1 MSNSSHKN
9 VVDMGKFDK
18 LRAASGASGVPLLND
33 CRDMAATQLAQFTVA
48 MLDKAVN
55 ELFEQAEKTLGA
67 EMRNLYMD
75 GMSLARDQKDAIAT
89 GFKRQFVQ
97 AFNKHLRKG
106 KYAQPSSEASFSLA
120 DMELSLIDPDA
131 LEESLASVNI
141 ANNIHGTCA
150 EELFGIEK
158 RLGALLHVHELDS
171 ADNPIGPEAIGTS
184 FMEALKE
191 QDSSVKIKLLLVMM
205 FNKHM
210 PNQIKNMYRDINQHL
225 VEKGVMPQIRVGI
238 KKQSATTR
246 QPEAHAVETGGVAPA
261 MSGQDLFATLQ
272 QLLSLGNAGM
282 AGMGL
287 PQTGQPG
294 SIGAAMNLGGGAM
307 AFGNGATTLGSG
319 AGATGGVAVQNAGVM
334 STLTRLQQGQFESV
348 LAEGVV
354 LDPAQLTNGRT
365 NVLREIKSSGVASS
379 MAHVDA
385 MTLDIVAMLFDYILD
400 DRNIPD
406 AMKAL
411 IGRLQIPVLKV
422 AMLDKTFFSQ
432 KTHPTRKFLDTLAD
446 AAIGWNEEEGHQG
459 GLYKKVDDLVQR
471 ILNEFEDKVGV
482 FAEVQAELE
491 NYLAAEKQRADE
503 LTGRS
508 AQVMQ
513 TREQEEIARI
523 MAHDEVKRRLEAHK
537 LPQLIREFLS
547 RQWESVLSLTYRK
560 SGEDS
565 QAWNQA
571 LETMDELVWS
581 VTVKEAPDDR
591 KKLVGL
597 LPSLLK
603 RLQLGM
609 TSIEVPSKER
619 DQFFAKL
626 IRCHADA
633 VKSGL
638 PTEEEETWQD
648 AEIDSPAEAAAMLAE
663 APADFEEITPSL
675 EAPEPD
681 MALIQQ
687 IAAEPA
693 PADLDLEEIPISDVP
708 WQANEFQKDDAGT
721 VVAKLKRGT
730 WIEFTHS
737 DGTTSRSKLA
747 WVSPL
752 KGLYLFTNRVGSRAL
767 SITPSHLA
775 EKFRN
780 GQAQI
785 INDEAL
791 IDRAVSDMM
800 GRLQQAA

>member
-9 VVDMGKFDK
+9 VVDMSKFDK
-18 LRAASGASGVPLLND
+18 LRAVSSASGVPLLND
-33 CRDMAATQLAQFTVA
+33 CRDMAAAQLAQFAAA
-48 MLDKAVN
+48 MLDKAVL
-55 ELFEQAEKTLGA
+55 ELFEQAEKTLGV

-75 GMSLARDQKDAIAT
+75 GMSLARDQKEAIAT
-89 GFKRQFVQ
+89 GFKRQFIQ

-106 KYAQPSSEASFSLA
+106 KYAQPSSEASFNLA
-120 DMELSLIDPDA
+120 EMELSLIDLDA
-131 LEESLASVNI
+131 LEESLALANI

-191 QDSSVKIKLLLVMM
+191 LDSSVKVKLLLVMM
-205 FNKHM
+205 FNKHI
-210 PNQIKNMYRDINQHL
+210 PDQIKNMYQDINQHL
-225 VEKGVMPQIRVGI
+225 VEKGVLPKIRVGM
-238 KKQSATTR
+238 KKHGTSATR
-246 QPEAHAVETGGVAPA
+246 QPEFHTAGAASAEPTVNGP
-261 MSGQDLFATLQ
+261 DLFATLQ
-272 QLLSLGNAGM
+272 QLVSLGNSGM

-287 PQTGQPG
+287 PQQTGQL
-294 SIGAAMNLGGGAM
+294 GAIGGAM
-307 AFGNGATTLGSG
+307 ALGGTMTSGGA
-319 AGATGGVAVQNAGVM
+319 AVQSAGVM
-334 STLTRLQQGQFESV
+334 TTLTKLQQGQV
-348 LAEGVV
+348 EGVLGEGV
-354 LDPAQLTNGRT
+354 MLDTALLNNGRT
-365 NVLREIKSSGVASS
+365 NVLREIKSSGMASV
-379 MAHVDA
+379 MGHVDA

-422 AMLDKTFFSQ
+422 AMLDKTFFS
-432 KTHPTRKFLDTLAD
+432 KKSHPARKFLDTLAD

-459 GLYKKVDDLVQR
+459 GLYKKVDHLVQR

-482 FAEVQAELE
+482 FAEMQEELE
-491 NYLAAEKQRADE
+491 SYLAAEKERADE

-508 AQVMQ
+508 AQVVQ
-513 TREQEEIARI
+513 NREQEEIARI
-523 MAHDEVKRRLEAHK
+523 MAHDEVKRRIESRK
-537 LPQLIREFLS
+537 LPQLIREFLAH
-547 RQWESVLSLTYRK
+547 QWESVLSLTDQK

-565 QAWNQA
+565 QAWNEA
-571 LETMDELVWS
+571 LETMDQLIWS
-581 VTVKEAPDDR
+581 VVAKEVPEDR
-591 KKLVGL
+591 KRLVGL
-597 LPSLLK
+597 LPNLLK

-609 TSIEVPSKER
+609 AAIEVTGDER

-638 PTEEEETWQD
+638 HAEDEEAWQDTEIENLAEETE
-648 AEIDSPAEAAAMLAE
+648 AVVEAA
-663 APADFEEITPSL
+663 ADFEEITPSP
-675 EAPEPD
+675 EAPAPD

-687 IAAEPA
+687 ISAEPV
-693 PADLDLEEIPISDVP
+693 PVDLELEEVPISDVP
-708 WQANEFQKDDAGT
+708 WQSNELQKDDSGALVT
-721 VVAKLKRGT
+721 KLKRGT
-730 WIEFTHS
+730 WIEFVQA

-752 KGLYLFTNRVGSRAL
+752 KGLYLFTNRLGSRAL
-767 SITPSHLA
+767 SITPSRLA
-775 EKFRN
+775 EKFRS

>member
-9 VVDMGKFDK
+9 VVDMSKFDK
-18 LRAASGASGVPLLND
+18 LRAVSGASGVPLLND
-33 CRDMAATQLAQFTVA
+33 CRDMAAAQLAQCAAA

-55 ELFEQAEKTLGA
+55 ELFEQAEKALGG

-75 GMSLARDQKDAIAT
+75 GMSLARDQKEVIAT
-89 GFKRQFVQ
+89 GFKRQFIQ
-97 AFNKHLRKG
+97 AFNKHIRKG
-106 KYAQPSSEASFSLA
+106 KYAQPSSEASFNLA
-120 DMELSLIDPDA
+120 EMELSLIDLDA
-131 LEESLASVNI
+131 LEESLALSNI
-141 ANNIHGTCA
+141 TNNIHGTCA

-158 RLGALLHVHELDS
+158 RMGALLHVHELDS
-171 ADNPIGPEAIGTS
+171 ADNPLGPEAIGTS

-191 QDSSVKIKLLLVMM
+191 LDRSVKVKLLLVMM

-210 PNQIKNMYRDINQHL
+210 PDQIKNMYQDINQHL
-225 VEKGVMPQIRVGI
+225 VEKGVLPKIRVGM
-238 KKQSATTR
+238 KKHGSSAAR
-246 QPEAHAVETGGVAPA
+246 QPESHAAGAAGAAEPIVNGP
-261 MSGQDLFATLQ
+261 DLFATLQ
-272 QLLSLGNAGM
+272 QLVSLGNSGM
-282 AGMGL
+282 AGTGL
-287 PQTGQPG
+287 PQQTGQPG
-294 SIGAAMNLGGGAM
+294 VIGSAM
-307 AFGNGATTLGSG
+307 AP
-319 AGATGGVAVQNAGVM
+319 GGVAAQGSGVM
-334 STLTRLQQGQFESV
+334 STLTKLQQGQFEGA
-348 LAEGVV
+348 LAEGVM
-354 LDPAQLTNGRT
+354 LDTALLTNGRT
-365 NVLREIKSSGVASS
+365 NVLREIKSSGMASV
-379 MAHVDA
+379 MGHVDA

-422 AMLDKTFFSQ
+422 AMLDKTFFS
-432 KTHPTRKFLDTLAD
+432 KKAHPTRKFLDTLAD

-459 GLYKKVDDLVQR
+459 GLYKKVDNLVQR

-482 FAEVQAELE
+482 FAEMQEELE
-491 NYLAAEKQRADE
+491 SYLAVEKARADE

-508 AQVMQ
+508 AQVVQ

-523 MAHDEVKRRLEAHK
+523 MAHDEVKRRIESRK

-547 RQWESVLSLTYRK
+547 HRWESVLSATYQK

-565 QAWNQA
+565 QAWNEA
-571 LETMDELVWS
+571 LETMDQLIWS
-581 VTVKEAPDDR
+581 VVAKEVPDDR
-591 KKLVGL
+591 KRLVGL
-597 LPSLLK
+597 LPNLLK
-603 RLQLGM
+603 RLQQGM
-609 TSIEVPSKER
+609 AAIDVTSDER

-638 PTEEEETWQD
+638 HAEAEEAWQD
-648 AEIDSPAEAAAMLAE
+648 AEIENLAEETEAMAE
-663 APADFEEITPSL
+663 APADFEEITPSP
-675 EAPEPD
+675 EAPAPD

-687 IAAEPA
+687 ISAEPVS
-693 PADLDLEEIPISDVP
+693 ADLELEEVPISDVP
-708 WQANEFQKDDAGT
+708 WQANELQKDDTGAL
-721 VVAKLKRGT
+721 VAKLKRGT
-730 WIEFTHS
+730 WIEFVQA

-752 KGLYLFTNRVGSRAL
+752 KGLYLFTNRLGSRAL
-767 SITPSHLA
+767 SITPAHLA
-775 EKFRN
+775 EKFRS

>member
-9 VVDMGKFDK
+9 VVDMSKFEK
-18 LRAASGASGVPLLND
+18 LRAVSGASGLPLLND
-33 CRDMAATQLAQFTVA
+33 CRDMAAAQLTQFAAA

-55 ELFEQAEKTLGA
+55 ELFEQAEKTLGG

-75 GMSLARDQKDAIAT
+75 GMSLARDQKEVIAA
-89 GFKRQFVQ
+89 GFKRQFIQ

-106 KYAQPSSEASFSLA
+106 KYAQSSSAGSFNLA
-120 DMELSLIDPDA
+120 EMELSLIDLDA
-131 LEESLASVNI
+131 LEESLALANI

-171 ADNPIGPEAIGTS
+171 ADNPIGPEAIGTG

-191 QDSSVKIKLLLVMM
+191 LDSSVKVKLLLVMM

-210 PNQIKNMYRDINQHL
+210 PDQIKNMYQDINQHL
-225 VEKGVMPQIRVGI
+225 VEKGVLPKIRVGM
-238 KKQSATTR
+238 KKHGASSTR
-246 QPEAHAVETGGVAPA
+246 QPESHAAGAAVAEPIVN
-261 MSGQDLFATLQ
+261 GPDLFATLQ
-272 QLLSLGNAGM
+272 QLVSLGNSGM
-282 AGMGL
+282 AGSGL
-287 PQTGQPG
+287 PQQTGQPG
-294 SIGAAMNLGGGAM
+294 TVGGTMASGGAA
-307 AFGNGATTLGSG
+307 
-319 AGATGGVAVQNAGVM
+319 VQSAGVM
-334 STLTRLQQGQFESV
+334 STLTKLQQGQFEGV
-348 LAEGVV
+348 LGEGAM
-354 LDPAQLTNGRT
+354 LDTAVLTNGRT
-365 NVLREIKSSGVASS
+365 NVIREIKSSGMASA
-379 MAHVDA
+379 MGHVDA

-422 AMLDKTFFSQ
+422 AMLDKTFFS
-432 KTHPTRKFLDTLAD
+432 KKAHPTRKFLDTLAD

-482 FAEVQAELE
+482 FAEMQDELQS
-491 NYLAAEKQRADE
+491 YLAAEKERADQ

-508 AQVMQ
+508 AQVVQ
-513 TREQEEIARI
+513 AREQVEIARI
-523 MAHDEVKRRLEAHK
+523 MAHDEVKRRLASSK

-547 RQWESVLSLTYRK
+547 HQWESVLSVTYQK

-565 QAWNQA
+565 QAWNEA
-571 LETMDELVWS
+571 LETMDQLIWS
-581 VTVKEAPDDR
+581 VITKELPDDR
-591 KKLVGL
+591 KRLVGL

-603 RLQLGM
+603 RLQQGM
-609 TSIEVPSKER
+609 ASIEVTGDER

-638 PTEEEETWQD
+638 RTEDQEAWQD
-648 AEIDSPAEAAAMLAE
+648 AEIEYLGEETEAVAEV
-663 APADFEEITPSL
+663 PTDFEEITPSP
-675 EAPEPD
+675 EAPAPD
-681 MALIQQ
+681 LALIQQ
-687 IAAEPA
+687 ISAEPV
-693 PADLDLEEIPISDVP
+693 PHDFDLEEVPISDVP
-708 WQANEFQKDDAGT
+708 WQANELQKDDSGAQ
-721 VVAKLKRGT
+721 VVKLKRGT
-730 WIEFTHS
+730 WIEFIEE

-752 KGLYLFTNRVGSRAL
+752 KGLYLFTSRLGSRAL
-767 SITPSHLA
+767 SITPSRLA
-775 EKFRN
+775 EKFRS

>member
-9 VVDMGKFDK
+9 VVDMSKFDK
-18 LRAASGASGVPLLND
+18 LRAISGASGVSLLND
-33 CRDMAATQLAQFTVA
+33 CRDMAAAQLAQFAAA
-48 MLDKAVN
+48 MLDKAAN
-55 ELFEQAEKTLGA
+55 ELFEQAEKTLGY

-75 GMSLARDQKDAIAT
+75 GMSLARDQKEAIAT
-89 GFKRQFVQ
+89 GLKRQFIQ
-97 AFNKHLRKG
+97 AFNKHVRKG
-106 KYAQPSSEASFSLA
+106 KYAQPSSEASFNLA
-120 DMELSLIDPDA
+120 EMELSLVDLDA
-131 LEESLASVNI
+131 LEESLALANI
-141 ANNIHGTCA
+141 VNNIHGTCA

-171 ADNPIGPEAIGTS
+171 VDNPIGPEAIGTS

-191 QDSSVKIKLLLVMM
+191 RDSSVKVKLLLVMM

-210 PNQIKNMYRDINQHL
+210 PDQIKSMYQDINQHL
-225 VEKGVMPQIRVGI
+225 VEKGVLPKIRVGI
-238 KKQSATTR
+238 KKPSGSATP
-246 QPEAHAVETGGVAPA
+246 QPECHAAGAAGAEPA
-261 MSGQDLFATLQ
+261 VNGPDLFATLQ
-272 QLLSLGNAGM
+272 QLVSLGNSGM
-282 AGMGL
+282 AGTGL
-287 PQTGQPG
+287 PQQTGQPG
-294 SIGAAMNLGGGAM
+294 AVGGAIGAGGA
-307 AFGNGATTLGSG
+307 
-319 AGATGGVAVQNAGVM
+319 AVQSAAVM
-334 STLTRLQQGQFESV
+334 STLTRLQQGQY
-348 LAEGVV
+348 EGVWGEGV
-354 LDPAQLTNGRT
+354 MLDTALLTNGRT
-365 NVLREIKSSGVASS
+365 NVLREIKSSGMVSG
-379 MAHVDA
+379 MGHVDA

-422 AMLDKTFFSQ
+422 AMLDKTFFSK
-432 KTHPTRKFLDTLAD
+432 KTHPARKFLDTLAD

-482 FAEVQAELE
+482 FAEMQEELE
-491 NYLAAEKQRADE
+491 SFLAAEKERADE

-508 AQVMQ
+508 AQVVQ

-523 MAHDEVKRRLEAHK
+523 MAHDEVKRRIESRK

-547 RQWESVLSLTYRK
+547 RQWESVLSVTYQK

-565 QAWNQA
+565 QAWNAA
-571 LETMDELVWS
+571 LETMDQLIWS
-581 VTVKEAPDDR
+581 VVAKEVSDDR
-591 KKLVGL
+591 KRLVGL

-603 RLQLGM
+603 RLQQGM
-609 TSIEVPSKER
+609 AAIEVTGEER

-638 PTEEEETWQD
+638 HAEDGAAWQD
-648 AEIDSPAEAAAMLAE
+648 AGMENLAQETGAMIE
-663 APADFEEITPSL
+663 APADFEEITPPP
-675 EAPEPD
+675 EASAPD
-681 MALIQQ
+681 LALFRQ
-687 IAAEPA
+687 ISAEPVA
-693 PADLDLEEIPISDVP
+693 ADLELEEVPISDVP
-708 WQANEFQKDDAGT
+708 WQANELQKDHSGAL
-721 VVAKLKRGT
+721 VAKLKRGT
-730 WIEFTHS
+730 CIEFLQV
-737 DGTTSRSKLA
+737 DGATSRSKLA

-752 KGLYLFTNRVGSRAL
+752 KGLYLFTNRLGSRAL
-767 SITPSHLA
+767 SITPSRLA
-775 EKFRN
+775 EKFRS